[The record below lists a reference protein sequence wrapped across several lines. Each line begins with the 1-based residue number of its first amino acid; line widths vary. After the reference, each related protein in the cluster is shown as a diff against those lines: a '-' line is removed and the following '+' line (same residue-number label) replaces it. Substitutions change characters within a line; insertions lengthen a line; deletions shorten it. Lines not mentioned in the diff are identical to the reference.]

1 MALSIQI
8 VEKNKKIQDVIDLEH
23 SDFKG
28 QVVTHHND
36 DEVVALNYATQQQP
50 KIILLNHEITG
61 SNSFDFISFLSIK
74 SPGSR
79 IIVVGNNLTQE
90 QILSCLLA
98 GANGYLEQSSLERF
112 LNRAIESVL
121 KNEVWITRKMT
132 TLLLERLRS
141 L

>member
-1 MALSIQI
+1 MALSIQV
-8 VEKNKKIQDVIDLEH
+8 VEKNNKIQEFIDL
-23 SDFKG
+23 DNTGIDK
-28 QVVTHHND
+28 QIVTHHD
-36 DEVVALNYATQQQP
+36 DEVIALNYATQKQP

-61 SNSFDFISFLSIK
+61 ANSFDFISFLSVK
-74 SPGSR
+74 SPDSK
-79 IIVVGNNLTQE
+79 IIVIGSSLNQE

-98 GANGYLEQSSLERF
+98 GANGYLEQSSLEIF